1 MIKWGSTI
9 NFIVLIVLVFLIFVT
24 AMKKVK
30 MCRELS
36 TAITAYTVLSSNHTN
51 CLLSENVTCRYKIM
65 PQKQFDHSIPC

>member
-36 TAITAYTVLSSNHTN
+36 TAYTVLSSNHTN

>member
-30 MCRELS
+30 MCRES
-36 TAITAYTVLSSNHTN
+36 SIAYSVLSSNHTN
-51 CLLSENVTCRYKIM
+51 CLLSENVTCRCKIM

>member
-36 TAITAYTVLSSNHTN
+36 TAYTVLSSNRTN